1 MTIEQREELIELY
14 DLYYKLLTNKQ
25 REYFEE
31 YYFDDLS
38 IGEIALNHEVSRN
51 AVHDQLK
58 KVIAN
63 LEDYEEKL
71 GILKKIKSTE
81 NQLFTRLFS
90 VFLILIKPAKRGSPI

>member
-14 DLYYKLLTNKQ
+14 DLYFELLTDKQ
-25 REYFEE
+25 KEYFEE

-58 KVIAN
+58 KVIKN
-63 LEDYEEKL
+63 LEDYENKL
-71 GILKKIKSTE
+71 NLLKKIKMIQELELEESVKE
-81 NQLFTRLFS
+81 N
-90 VFLILIKPAKRGSPI
+90 IIEIIKG

>member
-38 IGEIALNHEVSRN
+38 IGEIAINHEVSRN

-71 GILKKIKSTE
+71 GILKKIKSIIE
-81 NQLFTRLFS
+81 MDLEEEKIEE
-90 VFLILIKPAKRGSPI
+90 ILDIIKG

>member
-1 MTIEQREELIELY
+1 M
-14 DLYYKLLTNKQ
+14 LTNKQ

-38 IGEIALNHEVSRN
+38 IGEIAINHEVSRN

-71 GILKKIKSTE
+71 GILKKIKSIIE
-81 NQLFTRLFS
+81 MDLEEEKIEE
-90 VFLILIKPAKRGSPI
+90 ILDIIKG

>member
-71 GILKKIKSTE
+71 GILKKIKSVYE
-81 NQLFTRLFS
+81 MDLDEEK
-90 VFLILIKPAKRGSPI
+90 IEEIIDIIKG

>member
-14 DLYYKLLTNKQ
+14 DVYCNLLTDKQ

-38 IGEIALNHEVSRN
+38 ISEIALNHEISRN

-58 KVIAN
+58 RVIAN

-71 GILKKIKSTE
+71 QLIRKFNDITKLNLEENIEEKIIDILK
-81 NQLFTRLFS
+81 
-90 VFLILIKPAKRGSPI
+90 G

>member
-14 DLYYKLLTNKQ
+14 DLYFELLTDKQ
-25 REYFEE
+25 KEYFEE

-58 KVIAN
+58 NVIKN
-63 LEDYEEKL
+63 LEDYENKL
-71 GILKKIKSTE
+71 GLLNKIKMIDQLEIEESVKE
-81 NQLFTRLFS
+81 N
-90 VFLILIKPAKRGSPI
+90 IIEIIKG

>member
-1 MTIEQREELIELY
+1 MTIEHREELIELY
-14 DLYYKLLTNKQ
+14 DVYYSLLTEKQ

-38 IGEIALNHEVSRN
+38 IGEIASNHDISRN

-58 KVIAN
+58 RVIVN

-71 GILKKIKSTE
+71 QLIHKFKEIEKLNLEESIEDKILDILK
-81 NQLFTRLFS
+81 
-90 VFLILIKPAKRGSPI
+90 G

>member
-71 GILKKIKSTE
+71 GILKKIKSICE
-81 NQLFTRLFS
+81 MDLDEEK
-90 VFLILIKPAKRGSPI
+90 IEKIIDIIKG

>member
-38 IGEIALNHEVSRN
+38 IGEIAINHDVSRN

-71 GILKKIKSTE
+71 GILKKIKSISNLDLE
-81 NQLFTRLFS
+81 DEKIEE
-90 VFLILIKPAKRGSPI
+90 ILDIIKG